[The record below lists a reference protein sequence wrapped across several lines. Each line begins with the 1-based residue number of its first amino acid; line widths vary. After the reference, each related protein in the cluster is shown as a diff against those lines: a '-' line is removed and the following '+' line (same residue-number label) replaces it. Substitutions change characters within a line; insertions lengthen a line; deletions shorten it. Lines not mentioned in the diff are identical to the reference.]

1 MAPLDLCLIRSQRPG
16 GEPLVELG
24 VPLLDDYLRFVAARC
39 RPSTVLAAAYD
50 LKVFFTVVGKHPQEV
65 RPADV
70 LAFVTA
76 QRAGG
81 ASIDGLLQSV
91 DDDGCRRC
99 PGCTRS
105 CTPVMMCRP
114 IRSRM
119 GCRPGGSGSG
129 RPGVPL
135 LHRVCPPRRGPAPV
149 SAR

>member
-1 MAPLDLCLIRSQRPG
+1 
-16 GEPLVELG
+16 
-24 VPLLDDYLRFVAARC
+24 
-39 RPSTVLAAAYD
+39 VLAAAYD

-91 DDDGCRRC
+91 DDDELAVSLPTVRRRLSTVSGLYAFLHARGDVPTNPVPHGLPTRRERQRPAQGCRC
-99 PGCTRS
+99 CIGCA
-105 CTPVMMCRP
+105 
-114 IRSRM
+114 
-119 GCRPGGSGSG
+119 
-129 RPGVPL
+129 L
-135 LHRVCPPRRGPAPV
+135 LDVGPQPV